1 MLTGLDALESVN
13 WWRLSHAYGRATDT
27 PAHLRAL
34 LGDDSKAR
42 KLAINHLWSAIIH
55 QGTPWTATGPTALVV
70 AGLVADERID
80 RVAETPAALLRFLV
94 SVAAIAVEAERMS
107 AELERQVAATDLEP
121 LIELEDDDSGPTES
135 AFYDAIFENEAASN
149 AYYARSLLGCVS
161 ALAVIEPVMTA
172 ALTFAQPRV
181 RAVAAAGVVTLAKDR
196 ASSSDVAVLCARLR
210 GLADA
215 ATDKDER
222 AAYVMALGEL
232 GASTSTFLEDP
243 SPGVRLCAALA
254 PGLHDDPR
262 AIEEL
267 IGALE
272 KHAGEIDG
280 WFAERPLPFNLKV
293 RFYVVKHL
301 VEQIQDFDRLTSAAI
316 AVVRIARK
324 QTVDFD
330 WGPLLASAFPNGDGV
345 VATKAQRDFLKA
357 LVANEWLW
365 DPKFANP
372 IKWFKAAGLP
382 YDREACTTLTK
393 TT

>member
-1 MLTGLDALESVN
+1 
-13 WWRLSHAYGRATDT
+13 
-27 PAHLRAL
+27 
-34 LGDDSKAR
+34 
-42 KLAINHLWSAIIH
+42 
-55 QGTPWTATGPTALVV
+55 
-70 AGLVADERID
+70 
-80 RVAETPAALLRFLV
+80 
-94 SVAAIAVEAERMS
+94 
-107 AELERQVAATDLEP
+107 
-121 LIELEDDDSGPTES
+121 
-135 AFYDAIFENEAASN
+135 
-149 AYYARSLLGCVS
+149 
-161 ALAVIEPVMTA
+161 
-172 ALTFAQPRV
+172 
-181 RAVAAAGVVTLAKDR
+181 
-196 ASSSDVAVLCARLR
+196 
-210 GLADA
+210 
-215 ATDKDER
+215 
-222 AAYVMALGEL
+222 MALGEL
-232 GASTSTFLEDP
+232 GASTSSFLEDP
-243 SPGVRLCAALA
+243 SPGVCLCAALA

-280 WFAERPLPFNLKV
+280 WFVERPVPFDLKV

-345 VATKAQRDFLKA
+345 VATKAQRDFLRA

-365 DPKFANP
+365 DPTFTNP